1 MFGKISYIKMVRFGQ
16 LEPPWY
22 IKTVFKSTCNFI
34 QNVCSS
40 QIKWGAE
47 FSQRDRGMY
56 NEFYQK
62 SRGWKLGKAAA
73 QKLEEDSIRC
83 RKIVDKIA
91 QNKCTD
97 KSLRIMTTPIVYSLT
112 NMRQIPMYIDVS
124 K

>member
-1 MFGKISYIKMVRFGQ
+1 
-16 LEPPWY
+16 
-22 IKTVFKSTCNFI
+22 
-34 QNVCSS
+34 
-40 QIKWGAE
+40 
-47 FSQRDRGMY
+47 MY

-73 QKLEEDSIRC
+73 QKLEEDSIRWG
-83 RKIVDKIA
+83 KIVDKIA